1 MTSDLEP
8 AAETQTE
15 GDEDLLTRNQ
25 ASEYLQRFGIRMK
38 PTTLARAWSVGNG
51 PPCRH
56 IRGKPLYPR
65 GVLKGWAEE
74 QDTGLR
80 RGSWERPVPE
90 RRAP

>member
-1 MTSDLEP
+1 MTADPKDADADVER
-8 AAETQTE
+8 
-15 GDEDLLTRNQ
+15 DDDLLTRNQ
-25 ASEYLQRFGIRMK
+25 ASEFLQRFGIRMK

-65 GVLKGWAEE
+65 GVLRGWAEA
-74 QDTGLR
+74 QDSGLR
-80 RGSWERPVPE
+80 RASWERPVDE

>member
-1 MTSDLEP
+1 MTSDLDVT
-8 AAETQTE
+8 AEAQAE

-65 GVLKGWAEE
+65 GVLRDWAEA

-80 RGSWERPVPE
+80 RGSWERASLE
-90 RRAP
+90 RRTQ

>member
-1 MTSDLEP
+1 MTSDLDA
-8 AAETQTE
+8 AAETQAE

-38 PTTLARAWSVGNG
+38 PTTIARAWSVGNG

-65 GVLKGWAEE
+65 GVLRGWAEA

-80 RGSWERPVPE
+80 RAAWERPAPE
-90 RRAP
+90 RRAQ

>member
-1 MTSDLEP
+1 MTADPKDADVER
-8 AAETQTE
+8 
-15 GDEDLLTRNQ
+15 DDDLLTRNQ
-25 ASEYLQRFGIRMK
+25 ASEFLQRFGIRMK

-65 GVLKGWAEE
+65 GVLRGWAEA
-74 QDTGLR
+74 QDSGLR
-80 RGSWERPVPE
+80 RASWERPADD

>member
-1 MTSDLEP
+1 MTPNQHD
-8 AAETQTE
+8 AESAVE
-15 GDEDLLTRNQ
+15 RDDDLLTRNQ
-25 ASEYLQRFGIRMK
+25 ASEFLQRFGIRMK

-65 GVLKGWAEE
+65 GVLRGWAEA
-74 QDTGLR
+74 QDSGLR
-80 RGSWERPVPE
+80 RASWERPAGA

>member
-1 MTSDLEP
+1 MTAHPKEADTDVER
-8 AAETQTE
+8 
-15 GDEDLLTRNQ
+15 DDDLLTRNQ
-25 ASEYLQRFGIRMK
+25 ASEFLQRFGIRMK

-65 GVLKGWAEE
+65 GVLRGWAEA
-74 QDTGLR
+74 QDSGLR
-80 RGSWERPVPE
+80 RASWERPTGE

>member
-1 MTSDLEP
+1 MTSDLD
-8 AAETQTE
+8 AAADTQAE

-65 GVLKGWAEE
+65 GVLRGWAEA

-80 RGSWERPVPE
+80 HGSWERASAE

>member
-1 MTSDLEP
+1 MT
-8 AAETQTE
+8 
-15 GDEDLLTRNQ
+15 GDPKEADTDVERDDDLLTRNQ
-25 ASEYLQRFGIRMK
+25 ASEFLQRFGIRMK

-65 GVLKGWAEE
+65 GVLRGWAEA
-74 QDTGLR
+74 QDSGLR
-80 RGSWERPVPE
+80 RASWERPAVE

>member
-1 MTSDLEP
+1 MTPDQHDAGSAVERD
-8 AAETQTE
+8 
-15 GDEDLLTRNQ
+15 DDLLTRNQ
-25 ASEYLQRFGIRMK
+25 ASEFLQRFGIRMK

-65 GVLKGWAEE
+65 GVLRDWAEA
-74 QDTGLR
+74 QDSGLR
-80 RGSWERPVPE
+80 RASWERPADE

>member
-1 MTSDLEP
+1 MTSDLDA
-8 AAETQTE
+8 AAETQAE

-65 GVLKGWAEE
+65 GVLRGWAEA

-80 RGSWERPVPE
+80 RGSSERASAE
-90 RRAP
+90 RRTR

>member
-1 MTSDLEP
+1 MTADQDDAQGTVER
-8 AAETQTE
+8 
-15 GDEDLLTRNQ
+15 DDDLLTRNQ
-25 ASEYLQRFGIRMK
+25 ASEFLQRFGIRMK

-65 GVLKGWAEE
+65 AVLRDWAEA
-74 QDTGLR
+74 QDSGLR
-80 RGSWERPVPE
+80 RASWERPVHE